1 MNKECFFSRLFE
13 QVQDLNKLSELEII
27 NLIQLLDSD
36 LCNFGKLNQ

>member
-1 MNKECFFSRLFE
+1 MFFSRLFE

-36 LCNFGKLNQ
+36 LCNFEKLNQ